1 MKTLPQNLIYLV
13 TILLLISFN
22 LRAQTPGQT
31 CQITGFNGF
40 PTTGVYNCDGECD
53 LGGFLGY
60 VDLSSCGS
68 CTDPNALNFDED
80 ANIDDGSCQYWGDEC
95 TYTYEVTQPFGPTT
109 LVTANGY
116 LSCNGQCTGS
126 YDNSCAGC
134 TDPYAFNYNE
144 DIAIDDGS
152 CIEIVY
158 GCTDPDA
165 HNYNSAANTDDDS
178 CIAPLPGTACSYEY
192 IELVPG
198 SQQINYDSPQCDGL
212 PQYGDFFYGYYCRP
226 LVESTVIA
234 YGNYNCNGICISDYF
249 QLYGDGNCNNEL
261 NCVFTGYDAGDCSP
275 FGCTDT
281 SAENYNPY
289 ANTDDGSCSYWQ
301 ELYNNLQIDF
311 DNITPEDGI
320 SQADVDAIQ
329 AVLESANEAYDAATA
344 NITDLEVQLA
354 IAMANQEDGVSQADV
369 DAVATELAA
378 TQTAAAVAA
387 AAAAA
392 ELASV
397 ENELMIAQDDIIMY
411 HVMWTQAQA
420 EATAAADAAASAA
433 TELASVENELM
444 MAQNDA
450 MMYHDMYEETLI
462 NCQTSIGFTY
472 SDYYLSLPQ
481 GWSIFGYTCY
491 EAADVIS
498 SLSEIQDQI
507 EIVKDDWGMA
517 YIPDWGF
524 NAIGEFSYGK
534 GYQIKLFNDVNGFQ
548 FCPQIITD

>member
-1 MKTLPQNLIYLV
+1 MWTQ
-13 TILLLISFN
+13 
-22 LRAQTPGQT
+22 AQ
-31 CQITGFNGF
+31 
-40 PTTGVYNCDGECD
+40 
-53 LGGFLGY
+53 
-60 VDLSSCGS
+60 
-68 CTDPNALNFDED
+68 
-80 ANIDDGSCQYWGDEC
+80 
-95 TYTYEVTQPFGPTT
+95 
-109 LVTANGY
+109 
-116 LSCNGQCTGS
+116 
-126 YDNSCAGC
+126 
-134 TDPYAFNYNE
+134 
-144 DIAIDDGS
+144 
-152 CIEIVY
+152 
-158 GCTDPDA
+158 
-165 HNYNSAANTDDDS
+165 
-178 CIAPLPGTACSYEY
+178 
-192 IELVPG
+192 
-198 SQQINYDSPQCDGL
+198 
-212 PQYGDFFYGYYCRP
+212 
-226 LVESTVIA
+226 
-234 YGNYNCNGICISDYF
+234 
-249 QLYGDGNCNNEL
+249 
-261 NCVFTGYDAGDCSP
+261 
-275 FGCTDT
+275 
-281 SAENYNPY
+281 AE
-289 ANTDDGSCSYWQ
+289 A
-301 ELYNNLQIDF
+301 
-311 DNITPEDGI
+311 
-320 SQADVDAIQ
+320 
-329 AVLESANEAYDAATA
+329 
-344 NITDLEVQLA
+344 
-354 IAMANQEDGVSQADV
+354 
-369 DAVATELAA
+369 
-378 TQTAAAVAA
+378 TAAADAA